1 MRISEL
7 SRRSGVAVATIKYYR
22 REGLLPEGRALNPTT
37 VEYGEEHVQRL
48 RLIRSLTQLG
58 GLSVART
65 REVLEAVDLP
75 LDAFETLGV
84 VHHALPV
91 PSAETNGKGGAD
103 NANSADGA
111 DSADNAGNADNADG
125 AGPEGA
131 ADESVAGGA
140 AARVEA
146 LIENM
151 GWQISDASPHRPALA
166 ESLAALSRL
175 GTDYTA
181 DDLIPYARL
190 ATSTADLDF
199 AQLDGVEDRIALAE
213 RAVVLAVLFE
223 PVVRLLRRLAQEDAN
238 HRRHHRRACGQGDL
252 PPAG

>member
-7 SRRSGVAVATIKYYR
+7 SRRSGVPVATIKYYR

-37 VEYGEEHVQRL
+37 VEYDEEHIERL
-48 RLIRSLTQLG
+48 RLIRSLIQLG

-65 REVLEAVDLP
+65 REVLEAVDRP

-91 PSAETNGKGGAD
+91 PSAETKD
-103 NANSADGA
+103 KKDERL
-111 DSADNAGNADNADG
+111 
-125 AGPEGA
+125 EGA
-131 ADESVAGGA
+131 NDEAAPFGA

-146 LIENM
+146 LIGNM
-151 GWQISDASPHRPALA
+151 GWRISDVSPHRPALA

-175 GTDYTA
+175 GSEFTA
-181 DDLIPYARL
+181 DDLVPYARL
-190 ATSTADLDF
+190 ATATADLDF
-199 AQLDGVEDRIALAE
+199 AQLDGIEDRIALAE
-213 RAVVLAVLFE
+213 RAVVLTVLFE

-238 HRRHHRRACGQGDL
+238 HRRHDRRACGPGEGSAQ
-252 PPAG
+252 

>member
-7 SRRSGVAVATIKYYR
+7 SRRSGVPVATIKYYR

-37 VEYGEEHVQRL
+37 VEYDEEHIQRL
-48 RLIRSLTQLG
+48 RLIRSLIQLG

-65 REVLEAVDLP
+65 REVLEAVDRP

-91 PSAETNGKGGAD
+91 PSASTADTNEKNGVD
-103 NANSADGA
+103 DEDGPGLR
-111 DSADNAGNADNADG
+111 STT
-125 AGPEGA
+125 
-131 ADESVAGGA
+131 DEAVPGGA

-181 DDLIPYARL
+181 DDLIPYAQL

-199 AQLDGVEDRIALAE
+199 AQFDGIEDRIALAE
-213 RAVVLAVLFE
+213 RAVVLTVLFE

-238 HRRHHRRACGQGDL
+238 HRRHRRRACGRG
-252 PPAG
+252 

>member
-7 SRRSGVAVATIKYYR
+7 SRRSGVPVATIKYYR

-37 VEYGEEHVQRL
+37 VEYGEEHIQRL
-48 RLIRSLTQLG
+48 RLIRSLIQLG

-65 REVLEAVDLP
+65 RDVLDAVDRP

-91 PSAETNGKGGAD
+91 PSAETNGKNGAD
-103 NANSADGA
+103 NEGGPGA
-111 DSADNAGNADNADG
+111 ES
-125 AGPEGA
+125 A
-131 ADESVAGGA
+131 ADEAVPGGA

-181 DDLIPYARL
+181 DALVPYARL

-199 AQLDGVEDRIALAE
+199 AQFDGIEDRIALAE
-213 RAVVLAVLFE
+213 RAVVLTVLFE

-238 HRRHHRRACGQGDL
+238 HRRHDRRACGQGEH
-252 PPAG
+252 PAE

>member
-7 SRRSGVAVATIKYYR
+7 SRRSGVPVATIKYYR
-22 REGLLPEGRALNPTT
+22 REGLLPEGRALNPTA
-37 VEYGEEHVQRL
+37 VEYDEEHVQRL
-48 RLIRSLTQLG
+48 RLIRSLIQLG

-65 REVLEAVDLP
+65 REVLEAVEQP
-75 LDAFETLGV
+75 LDAFETLAV

-91 PSAETNGKGGAD
+91 PSAETSGKGGE
-103 NANSADGA
+103 GH
-111 DSADNAGNADNADG
+111 
-125 AGPEGA
+125 EGA
-131 ADESVAGGA
+131 AEEAASGGA
-140 AARVEA
+140 VERVEA
-146 LIENM
+146 VIESM

-166 ESLAALSRL
+166 ESLAALTRL

-199 AQLDGVEDRIALAE
+199 AQLEGIEDQIALAE
-213 RAVVLAVLFE
+213 RAVVLSVLFE

-238 HRRHHRRACGQGDL
+238 HRRHDRRTCGRGEQ
-252 PPAG
+252 PEK

>member
-7 SRRSGVAVATIKYYR
+7 SRRSGVPAATIKYYR

-37 VEYGEEHVQRL
+37 VEYGEEHIQRL
-48 RLIRSLTQLG
+48 RLIRSLIQLG

-65 REVLEAVDLP
+65 REVLEAVDRP

-91 PSAETNGKGGAD
+91 PSAEANGKHG
-103 NANSADGA
+103 
-111 DSADNAGNADNADG
+111 AGNEDG
-125 AGPEGA
+125 AGAESA
-131 ADESVAGGA
+131 ADEAVPGGA
-140 AARVEA
+140 AARVDA

-199 AQLDGVEDRIALAE
+199 AQFDGIEDRIALAE
-213 RAVVLAVLFE
+213 RAVVLTVLFE

-238 HRRHHRRACGQGDL
+238 HRRHDRRACGRGEH
-252 PPAG
+252 PAE

>member
-7 SRRSGVAVATIKYYR
+7 SRRSGVPVATIKYYR
-22 REGLLPEGRALNPTT
+22 REGLLPEGHALNPTT
-37 VEYGEEHVQRL
+37 VEYDEEHLQRL
-48 RLIRSLTQLG
+48 RLIRSLIQLG

-65 REVLEAVDLP
+65 REVLEAVEQP
-75 LDAFETLGV
+75 LDAFETLAV
-84 VHHALPV
+84 IHHALPV
-91 PSAETNGKGGAD
+91 PSAEASGK
-103 NANSADGA
+103 DGEDHERA
-111 DSADNAGNADNADG
+111 AGR
-125 AGPEGA
+125 A
-131 ADESVAGGA
+131 ASGGA

-151 GWQISDASPHRPALA
+151 GWRISEASPHRPALA

-199 AQLDGVEDRIALAE
+199 AQLEGIEDQIALAE
-213 RAVVLAVLFE
+213 RAVVLSVLFE
-223 PVVRLLRRLAQEDAN
+223 PVVRLLRLLAQEDAN
-238 HRRHHRRACGQGDL
+238 HRRHDRRTCDRGEQ
-252 PPAG
+252 PAE

>member
-7 SRRSGVAVATIKYYR
+7 SRRSGVPVATIKYYR

-37 VEYGEEHVQRL
+37 VEYDEEHIQRL
-48 RLIRSLTQLG
+48 RLIRSLIQLG

-65 REVLEAVDLP
+65 REVLEAVDRP

-91 PSAETNGKGGAD
+91 PSAETNEARKGEELGGAVD
-103 NANSADGA
+103 
-111 DSADNAGNADNADG
+111 
-125 AGPEGA
+125 EA
-131 ADESVAGGA
+131 ASCGA

-151 GWQISDASPHRPALA
+151 GWQISDVSPHRPALA
-166 ESLAALSRL
+166 QSLAALSRL

-181 DDLIPYARL
+181 DDLAPYARL
-190 ATSTADLDF
+190 ATATADLDF
-199 AQLDGVEDRIALAE
+199 AQFEGIEDRIALAE
-213 RAVVLAVLFE
+213 RAVVLTVLFE

-238 HRRHHRRACGQGDL
+238 HRRHDRRACGRGEWS
-252 PPAG
+252 AE

>member
-7 SRRSGVAVATIKYYR
+7 SQRSGVPVATIKYYR

-37 VEYGEEHVQRL
+37 VEYDEEHLQRL
-48 RLIRSLTQLG
+48 RLIRSLIQLG

-65 REVLEAVDLP
+65 REVLEAVDRP
-75 LDAFETLGV
+75 LGAFETLGV

-91 PSAETNGKGGAD
+91 PSAETGGSGKNGRD
-103 NANSADGA
+103 DG
-111 DSADNAGNADNADG
+111 
-125 AGPEGA
+125 GPEGV
-131 ADESVAGGA
+131 ADEEASGGA
-140 AARVEA
+140 AARIEA

-175 GTDYTA
+175 GADYTA
-181 DDLIPYARL
+181 DDLVPYARL
-190 ATSTADLDF
+190 ATATADLDF
-199 AQLDGVEDRIALAE
+199 AQFDGIEDRIALAE
-213 RAVVLAVLFE
+213 RAVVLTVLFE

-238 HRRHHRRACGQGDL
+238 HRRHDRRACGRGEQ
-252 PPAG
+252 PAE

>member
-7 SRRSGVAVATIKYYR
+7 SRRSGVPMATIKYYR

-37 VEYGEEHVQRL
+37 VEYDEEHLQRL
-48 RLIRSLTQLG
+48 RLIRSLIQLG

-65 REVLEAVDLP
+65 REVLEGVDRP

-91 PSAETNGKGGAD
+91 PSAETDGSGG
-103 NANSADGA
+103 G
-111 DSADNAGNADNADG
+111 
-125 AGPEGA
+125 GPEGA
-131 ADESVAGGA
+131 ADEEVPGGA

-146 LIENM
+146 LIEDM
-151 GWQISDASPHRPALA
+151 GWQISDGSPHRPALA

-190 ATSTADLDF
+190 ATATADLDF
-199 AQLDGVEDRIALAE
+199 AQFDGIEDRIALAE
-213 RAVVLAVLFE
+213 RAVVLTVLFE

-238 HRRHHRRACGQGDL
+238 HRRHGRRACGRGERS
-252 PPAG
+252 GE

>member
-1 MRISEL
+1 MDPRDDEL
-7 SRRSGVAVATIKYYR
+7 STRLSGLVDVDVVQA
-22 REGLLPEGRALNPTT
+22 ELPEGRALNPTT
-37 VEYGEEHVQRL
+37 VEYDEEHLQRL
-48 RLIRSLTQLG
+48 RLIRSLIQLG

-65 REVLEAVDLP
+65 REVLEAVDRP

-91 PSAETNGKGGAD
+91 PSANTADTNAK
-103 NANSADGA
+103 DGE
-111 DSADNAGNADNADG
+111 DDD
-125 AGPEGA
+125 GPEGA
-131 ADESVAGGA
+131 ADEAVPGGA

-151 GWQISDASPHRPALA
+151 GRQISDASPHRPALA

-199 AQLDGVEDRIALAE
+199 AVFDGIEDRIALAE
-213 RAVVLAVLFE
+213 RAVVLIVLFE
-223 PVVRLLRRLAQEDAN
+223 RVVRLLRRLAQEDAN
-238 HRRHHRRACGQGDL
+238 HRRHHRRACGRGEH
-252 PPAG
+252 PAE

>member
-7 SRRSGVAVATIKYYR
+7 SRRSGVPMATIKYYR
-22 REGLLPEGRALNPTT
+22 REGLLPEGRALNPTA

-48 RLIRSLTQLG
+48 RLIRSLIQLG

-65 REVLEAVDLP
+65 REVLDAVDRP

-91 PSAETNGKGGAD
+91 PSADKNAKGAKD
-103 NANSADGA
+103 DDGP
-111 DSADNAGNADNADG
+111 DSAVDEAVSG
-125 AGPEGA
+125 EGA
-131 ADESVAGGA
+131 AAS
-140 AARVEA
+140 VEA
-146 LIENM
+146 LIGTM

-199 AQLDGVEDRIALAE
+199 AQFDGIEDRIALAE
-213 RAVVLAVLFE
+213 RAVVLTVLFE

-238 HRRHHRRACGQGDL
+238 HRRHDRRACGRGEH
-252 PPAG
+252 PEE

>member
-7 SRRSGVAVATIKYYR
+7 SRRSGVPVATIKYYR

-37 VEYGEEHVQRL
+37 VEYDEEHVQRL
-48 RLIRSLTQLG
+48 RLIRSLIQLG

-65 REVLEAVDLP
+65 REVLEAVEQP
-75 LDAFETLGV
+75 LDAFETLAV
-84 VHHALPV
+84 IHHALPV
-91 PSAETNGKGGAD
+91 PSAETSGK
-103 NANSADGA
+103 DGE
-111 DSADNAGNADNADG
+111 DH
-125 AGPEGA
+125 EGA
-131 ADESVAGGA
+131 ADGAASGGA
-140 AARVEA
+140 VARVEA

-151 GWQISDASPHRPALA
+151 GWRISDASPHRPALA

-175 GTDYTA
+175 GADYTA

-199 AQLDGVEDRIALAE
+199 AQLEGIEDQIALAE
-213 RAVVLAVLFE
+213 RAVVLGVLFE

-238 HRRHHRRACGQGDL
+238 HRRHDRRACGRGER
-252 PPAG
+252 PAE

>member
-7 SRRSGVAVATIKYYR
+7 SRRSGVPVATIKYYR

-37 VEYGEEHVQRL
+37 VEYDEEHIQRL
-48 RLIRSLTQLG
+48 RLIRSLIQLG

-65 REVLEAVDLP
+65 REVLEAVDRP

-103 NANSADGA
+103 NEDGP
-111 DSADNAGNADNADG
+111 G
-125 AGPEGA
+125 AESA
-131 ADESVAGGA
+131 ADEAVPGAA
-140 AARVEA
+140 AARVQA
-146 LIENM
+146 LIETM
-151 GWQISDASPHRPALA
+151 GWRISDASPHRPALA

-199 AQLDGVEDRIALAE
+199 AQFEGIEDRIALAE
-213 RAVVLAVLFE
+213 RAVVLTVLFE

-238 HRRHHRRACGQGDL
+238 HRRHDRRACERGEH
-252 PPAG
+252 PEK

>member
-7 SRRSGVAVATIKYYR
+7 SRRSGVPMATIKYYR

-37 VEYGEEHVQRL
+37 VEYGEEHIQRL
-48 RLIRSLTQLG
+48 RLIRSLIQLG

-65 REVLEAVDLP
+65 REVLEAVDRP

-91 PSAETNGKGGAD
+91 PSAETNGK
-103 NANSADGA
+103 NSAA
-111 DSADNAGNADNADG
+111 NADG
-125 AGPEGA
+125 PGA
-131 ADESVAGGA
+131 ESADETEPGGTG
-140 AARVEA
+140 ARVDA

-151 GWQISDASPHRPALA
+151 GWRISDASPHRPALA

-181 DDLIPYARL
+181 DDLIPYAQL
-190 ATSTADLDF
+190 ATSAADLDF
-199 AQLDGVEDRIALAE
+199 AQFEGIEDRIALAE
-213 RAVVLAVLFE
+213 RAVVLTVLFE

-238 HRRHHRRACGQGDL
+238 HRRHDRSACGRDEHPQE
-252 PPAG
+252 

>member
-7 SRRSGVAVATIKYYR
+7 SRRSGVPVATIKYYR

-37 VEYGEEHVQRL
+37 VEYDEEHIQRL
-48 RLIRSLTQLG
+48 RLIRSLIQLG

-65 REVLEAVDLP
+65 REVLEAVEQP
-75 LDAFETLGV
+75 LDAFETLAV

-91 PSAETNGKGGAD
+91 PSAETSGK
-103 NANSADGA
+103 DGE
-111 DSADNAGNADNADG
+111 DR
-125 AGPEGA
+125 EGA
-131 ADESVAGGA
+131 ADEAASGGA

-151 GWQISDASPHRPALA
+151 GWQISEASPHRPALA

-199 AQLDGVEDRIALAE
+199 AQLEGIEDQLALAE
-213 RAVVLAVLFE
+213 RAVVLSVLFE

-238 HRRHHRRACGQGDL
+238 HRRHDRRTCGRGEQ
-252 PPAG
+252 PAK

>member
-7 SRRSGVAVATIKYYR
+7 SRRSGVPVATIKYYR

-37 VEYGEEHVQRL
+37 VEYDDEHIQRL
-48 RLIRSLTQLG
+48 RLIRSLIQLG

-65 REVLEAVDLP
+65 REVLEAVDRP

-91 PSAETNGKGGAD
+91 PSAETH
-103 NANSADGA
+103 
-111 DSADNAGNADNADG
+111 
-125 AGPEGA
+125 
-131 ADESVAGGA
+131 DEKDTERQDVAGEEVSCGA

-146 LIENM
+146 LIEDM
-151 GWQISDASPHRPALA
+151 GWQISDVSPHRPALA
-166 ESLAALSRL
+166 ESLAALTRL
-175 GTDYTA
+175 GTDYSA

-190 ATSTADLDF
+190 ASATADLDF
-199 AQLDGVEDRIALAE
+199 AQFEGIEDRIALAE
-213 RAVVLAVLFE
+213 RAVVLTVLFE

-238 HRRHHRRACGQGDL
+238 HRRHDRRACGRGEG
-252 PPAG
+252 PGET